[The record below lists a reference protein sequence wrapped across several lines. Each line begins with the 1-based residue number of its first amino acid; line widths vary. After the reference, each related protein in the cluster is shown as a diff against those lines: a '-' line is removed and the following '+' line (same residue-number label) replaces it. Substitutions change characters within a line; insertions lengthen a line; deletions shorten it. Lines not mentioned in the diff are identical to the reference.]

1 MSSPVTNSTGMS
13 STAADPLVRDRVQR
27 GRRGTIVV
35 VVVLV
40 TTVVLAWLGAGAKQG
55 FLDPEAYDAVG
66 SRAVAA
72 LLEQQ
77 GVEVVK
83 VRSTDDVVAAIAS
96 NGAATTSLLVTNPD
110 LLTTAQVKRLTTAGA
125 DRTGAATTI
134 LVAPTGPIALDG
146 WAPAV
151 AASAAATNDVRE
163 PDCSWQPALL
173 AGGARAGGIS
183 YTVDEGKAAA
193 TNQVVEA
200 CYRFEGDPT
209 VINLTGTGDR
219 NVSILGDPLVLTNDE
234 LPLVGNAALAVNT
247 LGQRSTLIW
256 YLPSLAEL
264 DAAAGES
271 FTDLVP
277 DAITF
282 AVLQLAIVVVL
293 LALWRVRRLGPVVT
307 EPLPVIVRSSETI
320 EGRGR
325 LYRRARARDRAA
337 SALRGGTIERLR
349 VRTGLA
355 ARSTADML
363 VAAISGRTG
372 RSDVEVRG
380 LLYGGTPADDGELV
394 RLADDLD
401 SLEREVART

>member
-1 MSSPVTNSTGMS
+1 MSNTRMS
-13 STAADPLVRDRVQR
+13 NTAADPLVRERVQR
-27 GRRGTIVV
+27 GRSGAIVV
-35 VVVLV
+35 AVVLV
-40 TTVVLAWLGAGAKQG
+40 ATVLLAWLGAGAKQG

-77 GVEVVK
+77 GVTVVK
-83 VRSTDDVVAAIAS
+83 VRSTDDAVAAFTS
-96 NGAATTSLLVTNPD
+96 SGAASTSLLVTNPD
-110 LLTTAQVKRLTTAGA
+110 LLTAAQVKRLTTAGP
-125 DRTGAATTI
+125 DRTGPATTI
-134 LVAPTGPIALDG
+134 LVAPTGPIALDA

-151 AASAAATNDVRE
+151 DPSDSATNDVRE
-163 PDCSWQPALL
+163 PDCSWRPAVL
-173 AGGARAGGIS
+173 AGGARAGGVS
-183 YTVDEGKAAA
+183 YTIDASEAAA
-193 TNQVVEA
+193 GRQAVEG
-200 CYRFEGDPT
+200 CYLFEDDPT
-209 VINLTGTGDR
+209 VINLVGPGDR

-234 LPLVGNAALAVNT
+234 LPLVGNASLAVNA

-271 FTDLVP
+271 FTDLIP
-277 DAITF
+277 DAVTF
-282 AVLQLAIVVVL
+282 AVLQLAITVVL

-337 SALRGGTIERLR
+337 AALRAGAIERLR
-349 VRTGLA
+349 RRTGLA
-355 ARSTADML
+355 TRCTPDML
-363 VAAISGRTG
+363 VAAVSGRTA
-372 RSDVEVRG
+372 RSGNEVRD
-380 LLYGGTPADDGELV
+380 LLYGGTPADDGALV
-394 RLADDLD
+394 RLADALD